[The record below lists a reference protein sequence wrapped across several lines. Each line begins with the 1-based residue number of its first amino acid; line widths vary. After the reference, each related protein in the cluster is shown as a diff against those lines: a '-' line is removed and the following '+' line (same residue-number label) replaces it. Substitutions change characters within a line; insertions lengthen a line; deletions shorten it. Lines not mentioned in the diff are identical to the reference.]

1 MKVVMTMVVR
11 DEKDIIYENILFHQA
26 CGVDFF
32 IVLDHNSKD
41 GTTQVLKEFESKG
54 ILYYMYRDDNYIQQ
68 SKWVTM
74 MAQMA
79 KTKYNADWVINNDA
93 DEFWFPKDGDIK
105 KAIGFV
111 GKRLNLFA
119 VKRHNFVLLSD
130 NNGYF
135 YERMI
140 YRETDPKNP
149 AGGILSPKVIHRGSK
164 NVIVCEGNHELKNL
178 SNPLLS
184 RILIKLRLLK
194 NNFIP
199 IEIFH
204 FPNRDKM
211 QVYRK
216 IYNQNKRF
224 QNVPEIGDKLLNMS
238 MEEVISDKGVNK
250 YYQRISYDSNRIDRE
265 VAEGTLVKDDR
276 LRMFFNYIKQNNNSQ

>member
-11 DEKDIIYENILFHQA
+11 DEKDIIRENILFHQA

-41 GTTQVLKEFESKG
+41 GTTQILKEFESKG
-54 ILYYMYRDDNYIQQ
+54 ILYYMHRDDSYIQQ

-74 MAQMA
+74 MARMA

-93 DEFWFPKDGDIK
+93 DEFYFPKDRDIK

-135 YERMI
+135 YENMI
-140 YRETDPKNP
+140 YRETDSQNLK
-149 AGGILSPKVIHRGSK
+149 GGILHPKVIHRGSK
-164 NVIVCEGNHELKNL
+164 NIIVCEGGHEIKNL
-178 SNPLLS
+178 TNPLLS

-194 NNFIP
+194 YNDIP

-204 FPNRDKM
+204 FPNRDKI

-216 IYNQNKRF
+216 IYQQNKRF
-224 QNVPEIGDKLLNMS
+224 KNVPEIGDKLLNMNI
-238 MEEVISDKGVNK
+238 EEVNSDKGVDK
-250 YYQRISYDSNRIDRE
+250 YYQRLCYDSNRIDSE
-265 VAEGTLVKDDR
+265 VAKGTLVKDDR
-276 LRMFFNYIKQNNNSQ
+276 LRKFFSYIKQTNNLQ